1 MVLQPCPLLPI
12 FAARSG
18 ILAWTGFSSF
28 ASLLQ
33 LMKLFDDHQFLAV
46 IHGYERQLAKI
57 LAILLAT
64 VIGLATLQLM
74 VDSGVKVVTLQANWF
89 DGSLIKMLDR
99 LLLIF
104 IALEVLQNV
113 TAYLRDQVVQIELVL
128 LTALTAVAR
137 KVIVL
142 PPGTENK
149 PLYMAGF
156 GLIIAGIA
164 AAYWLVL
171 QARGRQQPS
180 RDAEGERA

>member
-1 MVLQPCPLLPI
+1 MQLLDDNR
-12 FAARSG
+12 FLSG
-18 ILAWTGFSSF
+18 IHS
-28 ASLLQ
+28 
-33 LMKLFDDHQFLAV
+33 
-46 IHGYERQLAKI
+46 YERLLAKL
-57 LAILLAT
+57 LAILLA
-64 VIGLATLQLM
+64 VVVGMGTLELL
-74 VDSGVKVVTLQANWF
+74 GETCIKVVNLQTNWF
-89 DGSLIKMLDR
+89 DGSLIKLLDR

-149 PLYMAGF
+149 PALMAGF
-156 GLIIAGIA
+156 GVIVVGIA

-171 QARGRQQPS
+171 KARHSTRPTSEQ
-180 RDAEGERA
+180 D

>member
-1 MVLQPCPLLPI
+1 MD
-12 FAARSG
+12 F
-18 ILAWTGFSSF
+18 
-28 ASLLQ
+28 
-33 LMKLFDDHQFLAV
+33 FDDDRFLAV
-46 IHGYERQLAKI
+46 VHGYERQLAKI
-57 LAILLAT
+57 LAILLAL

-74 VDSGVKVVTLQANWF
+74 LESGIKVVTLQANWF

-156 GLIIAGIA
+156 GLIVAGIA
-164 AAYWLVL
+164 SAYWLVL
-171 QARGRQQPS
+171 RARGRQEPIDHAQS
-180 RDAEGERA
+180 

>member
-1 MVLQPCPLLPI
+1 
-12 FAARSG
+12 
-18 ILAWTGFSSF
+18 
-28 ASLLQ
+28 
-33 LMKLFDDHQFLAV
+33 MKFFDDDHFLSV
-46 IHGYERQLAKI
+46 VHGYERQLAKI
-57 LAILLAT
+57 LAVLLAS

-74 VDSGVKVVTLQANWF
+74 VESGIKVFTLQANWF

-156 GLIIAGIA
+156 GLIVVGIA

-171 QARGRQQPS
+171 RARRQPEPIRHAQ
-180 RDAEGERA
+180 D